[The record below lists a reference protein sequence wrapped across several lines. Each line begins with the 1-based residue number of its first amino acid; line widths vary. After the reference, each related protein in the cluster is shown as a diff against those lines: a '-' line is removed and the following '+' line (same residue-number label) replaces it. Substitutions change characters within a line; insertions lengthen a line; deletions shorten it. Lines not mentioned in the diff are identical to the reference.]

1 MPYIKTHSNYV
12 LKKDHQTV
20 ADGTIWERDI
30 TTIGG
35 VNQFSPGQIPIYRS
49 NNFIIT
55 VRNEGKESN
64 QYNRLKWKE
73 NESGDTWTLENISGI
88 TSEFEDQNDIK
99 IVLKQDYYDF
109 RDFAYYGSL
118 SELFRSSINDI
129 FQRFPGELYVTL
141 SGSAYYTSSYTED
154 FETFTEEIKFDENS
168 KYVSNPYGIN
178 VHSSV
183 KPVEGN
189 PLKYFANGGFK
200 NYEII
205 QGDDEENAEKITSWS
220 ARTFVSVLKKQGVL
234 DGTYSGDLFYDNYMR
249 SKIDQLASQPDRELR
264 WTDVRTDESGNCIVS
279 GYSVDCSG
287 VEKGYNEGW
296 DDLLE
301 CFASGEIHQNYEKYF
316 NTRFHVFS
324 GGTISDDN
332 DVSEN
337 DSTYGIKGYPSE
349 EKAATRLNE
358 LYSAWVEAHD
368 EWLADEP
375 VREDGET
382 EEAYQERVEA
392 WEQEEPENP
401 QLFIYSYS
409 PCGDLSCYILTT
421 PCKGYKMG
429 SVFINNIK
437 IDAWVGDNSE
447 IVYLSNNTDI
457 HIRPKE
463 EFIVDFYNNCNNFE
477 KLILAR
483 DTHPKYKSLFSVIK
497 ENEHGYYRE
506 MEEFVFPT
514 SEGGYNVDASSYGFS
529 KFTTRLSEIGEYYD
543 EFFTDNLYRSM
554 THEAIKNFDWTYTRE
569 FYQGDEQQFVIGGE
583 RVQKALRVF
592 AREFDEI
599 LSYINNIKNSNR
611 ITYDERSNIPNYFL
625 TDSVESKGWDV
636 KLVYP
641 YELKEYMEDDSGN
654 TITNASGNVIY
665 VDSYV
670 EQEQLDNKIGDNYII
685 RQFSQNPKKEVFPYT
700 ENLIDENIRDG
711 YFISCDTGGTRV
723 NDYVC
728 EYKNSIYNLISAK
741 DENTVKKFRLK
752 NKIRSFTDERPYT
765 YFDANN
771 EFMKRLAINSP
782 YIWRHK
788 GTIEG
793 IEMLLGMFGLK
804 SQRWVDRLGDGCRE
818 SGVTADY
825 DVTEYTS
832 FTNRIEEEWDA
843 VHQMYRMDWINST
856 KTIVYDYRSTSNYTK
871 YGASDWTSY
880 LSYQG
885 LPVTYKDE
893 TVQVDS
899 GGTVINE
906 PYIRISPLSAQS
918 ATSNSAESFTRI
930 DGNNAPVM
938 RRYLYPRFSPY
949 EQLDGNPYY
958 QMNGGWMAKT
968 LTNGKKV
975 YNFQYDVDDNI
986 SYTCEVAS
994 GTATSSGTT
1003 DNHPIYK
1010 ETVRNI
1016 RSVENIQ
1023 KLVSTPSDKVVKNSI
1038 YYVSHIEKDIAV
1050 INNSVYK
1057 INYEYSGNESKPLM
1071 YVVLTKNGGYIKIGN
1086 DRFFDESIVVYT
1098 KTKVVEQGHEPMFGD
1113 YGLIESI
1120 IPLTDKSDGYSI
1132 KAYISY
1138 DVDGEG
1144 KKSNF
1149 DFVCKDTIGG
1159 YYTIDSFVVMDALYK
1174 QGDTNYFII
1183 KDVNYSNRMAS
1194 ENDEYGWIRLNEK
1207 DSEYIRINTITNYY
1221 EGNNPHNG
1229 NMDYD
1234 SGHEYFTYY
1243 KKLFKYAIANYLF
1256 DERCY
1261 ENFYDTF
1268 YSEIYDYGFEGLI
1281 DADESI
1287 KQYTPFIIND
1297 SKIHYFGNYYKK
1309 SDNNPI
1315 ECTEVVQY
1323 SDNKELQWRLK
1334 TMYNFSDS
1342 RVNVTNYILNDDD
1355 NVIGGSPY
1363 SGFTSDEVDEV
1374 TNQVVNNKRI
1384 SITFN
1389 LHNEWHTNQ
1398 GQCEVK
1404 YLDDIVM
1411 NYLSQMIPSTA
1422 IVDIKYVY
1430 TPKD

>member
-154 FETFTEEIKFDENS
+154 FETFTEEIELGDGS
-168 KYVSNPYGIN
+168 CKYVSNPYGIN
-178 VHSSV
+178 VHSYV

-205 QGDDEENAEKITSWS
+205 QGDEKAIPITTWTSNITNENACIGEKI
-220 ARTFVSVLKKQGVL
+220 
-234 DGTYSGDLFYDNYMR
+234 GT
-249 SKIDQLASQPDRELR
+249 
-264 WTDVRTDESGNCIVS
+264 VRINDI
-279 GYSVDCSG
+279 
-287 VEKGYNEGW
+287 
-296 DDLLE
+296 
-301 CFASGEIHQNYEKYF
+301 EIQ
-316 NTRFHVFS
+316 V
-324 GGTISDDN
+324 
-332 DVSEN
+332 
-337 DSTYGIKGYPSE
+337 
-349 EKAATRLNE
+349 
-358 LYSAWVEAHD
+358 
-368 EWLADEP
+368 
-375 VREDGET
+375 
-382 EEAYQERVEA
+382 
-392 WEQEEPENP
+392 
-401 QLFIYSYS
+401 
-409 PCGDLSCYILTT
+409 
-421 PCKGYKMG
+421 
-429 SVFINNIK
+429 
-437 IDAWVGDNSE
+437 WVGDNSK
-447 IVYLSNNTDI
+447 IIYLSDDTDV

-514 SEGGYNVDASSYGFS
+514 SEGGYNVDAGSYGFS

-583 RVQKALRVF
+583 RVQKALRIF

-654 TITNASGNVIY
+654 TITNASGGVEY
-665 VDSYV
+665 VDSESGYT
-670 EQEQLDNKIGDNYII
+670 EQEQLDNKIGDNYIV

-728 EYKNSIYNLISAK
+728 EYNYKDCIYNLISTK
-741 DENTVKKFRLK
+741 IEDGSGNTIVDENTVKKFRLK
-752 NKIRSFTDERPYT
+752 NKIRSFTDEKPYT
-765 YFDANN
+765 YFDVNN

-793 IEMLLGMFGLK
+793 IEMILGMFGLK
-804 SQRWVDRLGDGCRE
+804 SQRWIDRLDNGCRKE
-818 SGVTADY
+818 SFTADY
-825 DVTEYTS
+825 EITEYTS
-832 FTNRIEEEWDA
+832 FTNRIEEKWDA

-880 LSYQG
+880 LPYQG

-899 GGTVINE
+899 GGTVLNK

-968 LTNGKKV
+968 LTNGEMEDDSGNTIVKV

-994 GTATSSGTT
+994 GTATPSGTT

-1038 YYVSHIEKDIAV
+1038 YYVSHVEKDIAI

-1057 INYEYSGNESKPLM
+1057 INYEYSGDESKPLM

-1297 SKIHYFGNYYKK
+1297 SKIHYFGNYYKE

-1342 RVNVTNYILNDDD
+1342 DVNVTNYILNDDD

-1374 TNQVVNNKRI
+1374 TNQVVNNKRV